1 MTLSDQRLDILR
13 RVERGDLS
21 TENASRLLEALE
33 MGLPLEPADLLPAAP
48 ETLLPATLAA
58 APSAA
63 PAPDVEVIPPPM
75 LHAAGEAPQLSDLES
90 SRFNFWQRW
99 WLLPF
104 GIGVVLTLLGAYW
117 MYLGYMAAGLGWGF
131 WLSWVPFGLGVVITA
146 VAARS
151 RTARWLHVRVH
162 ESGSKH
168 DNPHNINISFPL
180 PISFGAWVLRTFGR
194 WMPDDFQKQ
203 HLDEVLATLDKAL
216 TKDAPMHV
224 MVNEDSGDQV
234 EVFIG

>member
-1 MTLSDQRLDILR
+1 MTLYEQRLDILR
-13 RVERGDLS
+13 KVERGELS
-21 TENASRLLEALE
+21 TADGSRLLEALE
-33 MGLPLEPADLLPAAP
+33 MGLPLEPGDLLPAVP
-48 ETLLPATLAA
+48 EPTLPAQPA
-58 APSAA
+58 
-63 PAPDVEVIPPPM
+63 APDVEVIPPPAPP
-75 LHAAGEAPQLSDLES
+75 AAGEAVQLTDLEA

-168 DNPHNINISFPL
+168 GNPHNINIRFPL

-224 MVNEDSGDQV
+224 MVNEDDGDQV

>member
-1 MTLSDQRLDILR
+1 MTLYEQRLEILR
-13 RVERGDLS
+13 KVERGELS
-21 TENASRLLEALE
+21 TEDGSRLLEALE
-33 MGLPLEPADLLPAAP
+33 MGLPLEPADLRPPTPEAVLAAQAPAAFP
-48 ETLLPATLAA
+48 DVEIIPPP

-63 PAPDVEVIPPPM
+63 
-75 LHAAGEAPQLSDLES
+75 GEGPQLNDMEA
-90 SRFNFWQRW
+90 SRFNFWQKW

-104 GIGVVLTLLGAYW
+104 GIGVIVTLLGAYW
-117 MYLGYMAAGLGWGF
+117 MYLGYLAAGLGWGF

-146 VAARS
+146 AAARS

-224 MVNEDSGDQV
+224 MVNEDDGDQV

>member
-1 MTLSDQRLDILR
+1 MTLYEQRLDILR
-13 RVERGDLS
+13 KVERGELS
-21 TENASRLLEALE
+21 TADGSRLLEALE
-33 MGLPLEPADLLPAAP
+33 MGLPLEPGDLLPAVQEP
-48 ETLLPATLAA
+48 TPPVQPA
-58 APSAA
+58 
-63 PAPDVEVIPPPM
+63 APDVEVIPPPAPP
-75 LHAAGEAPQLSDLES
+75 AAGEAVQLTDLEA

-168 DNPHNINISFPL
+168 GNPHNINISFPL

-224 MVNEDSGDQV
+224 MVNEDDGDQV